1 MCGSRGTVRAEL
13 LVGEAVG
20 RFDTRLTV
28 AEDGEVL
35 ITIRKRFKFPESAGG
50 LSTKVG
56 RWLRRVV

>member
-1 MCGSRGTVRAEL
+1 MAWGSHGTVRAEL

-28 AEDGEVL
+28 AEYGEVL

-50 LSTKVG
+50 LSTKMA
-56 RWLRRVV
+56 